1 MAIFDSSDEEEE
13 DKAKE
18 DAKKMKNSPD
28 GSYLRQAAMKAL
40 KNRGKIVSLTS
51 FFLDFIVC
59 LLVKPKAASSVKN
72 TAKVA
77 PISPKKQQPA
87 KKAIN
92 PSDFFGSTSVAGG
105 KKRSL
110 DEIEA
115 HDDKEFKATLR
126 QLDSSTTNVAVSAAK
141 AAKG

>member
-28 GSYLRQAAMKAL
+28 
-40 KNRGKIVSLTS
+40 
-51 FFLDFIVC
+51 
-59 LLVKPKAASSVKN
+59 VKPKAASSVKN

-92 PSDFFGSTSVAGG
+92 PSDFFW
-105 KKRSL
+105 L
-110 DEIEA
+110 D
-115 HDDKEFKATLR
+115 
-126 QLDSSTTNVAVSAAK
+126 
-141 AAKG
+141 